1 MLIKKDCLLIFQNI
15 LTRITHPLQLSLLEC
30 RLQKILFMYNLLT
43 KFVKQIVLK
52 ILTKLNIESD
62 SFLYFVNKIRY
73 PFMNAKTV
81 SNKKIISSFSKL
93 FYNQGKFG
101 GTWDNTFWFGTKT
114 LKSPLDL
121 WVYQEIINDI
131 KPDIIIETGTAYGGS
146 TLYLASILDL
156 LGKGSVITI
165 DVTKLKRPK
174 HKRIKYL
181 RGSSVSP
188 KIVEIIKMLIK
199 PKSTVMVI
207 LDSDHTKD
215 HVLKEMEIYSNF
227 ISVNS
232 YLIVEDGNV
241 NGHPV
246 WKSHG
251 PGPYEAIMEFFAK
264 NKSLSNKFLID
275 KSKEKYLIS
284 FNTNGF
290 LKRIK

>member
-1 MLIKKDCLLIFQNI
+1 MR
-15 LTRITHPLQLSLLEC
+15 RI
-30 RLQKILFMYNLLT
+30 I
-43 KFVKQIVLK
+43 LK
-52 ILTKLNIESD
+52 ILTKLNINLD
-62 SFLYFVNKIRY
+62 RFLYSVNKIKY
-73 PFMNAKTV
+73 SFMNINTI
-81 SNKKIISSFSKL
+81 SNKKIINSFSKL
-93 FYNQGKFG
+93 FYDQGKFG
-101 GTWDNTFWFGTKT
+101 NTWNNTFWLGTKT

-121 WVYQEIINDI
+121 WVYQEIINET

-146 TLYLASILDL
+146 ALYLASMLDL
-156 LGKGSVITI
+156 LGKGLVITVDI
-165 DVTKLKRPK
+165 TKHKRPN

-188 KIVEIIKMLIK
+188 KIIDSIKILIK
-199 PKSTVMVI
+199 PGSKVMVM
-207 LDSDHTKD
+207 LDSDHKKD
-215 HVLKEMEIYSNF
+215 HVLKEIKIYSNLV
-227 ISVNS
+227 SVNS

-251 PGPYEAIMEFFAK
+251 PGPYEAIREFFAK

-284 FNTNGF
+284 FNPNGF